1 MDLLCSRPATA
12 VAWYSPGSTRCRE
25 PSQPGDEVRRSQ
37 ETRRTAGVSPL
48 STVGLEP
55 APLTQSAELQTLR
68 SLWATTTATNLVPM
82 LNRHG
87 WLWLDTAR
95 TVNRGLLPDWYQPC
109 GDERLSVTPS
119 RAQASAVPEVWDLVV
134 FRCRTGV
141 ASGRGEGAGRSLSV
155 LACGA
160 VEFALLPLPGGPAW
174 PAVERATSR
183 PFTAQLSVVISPAP
197 TARTTTRRR
206 Q

>member
-1 MDLLCSRPATA
+1 MGLLCSRPATA

-25 PSQPGDEVRRSQ
+25 PAQPGDEVRRSQ

-48 STVGLEP
+48 STTGLEP

-109 GDERLSVTPS
+109 GDEMLSVMPP
-119 RAQASAVPEVWDLVV
+119 RAQAGAVPEAWDLVV
-134 FRCRTGV
+134 FRCRAGV
-141 ASGRGEGAGRSLSV
+141 ASGEGEGEGAGLSLSV
-155 LACGA
+155 LTCGA
-160 VEFALLPLPGGPAW
+160 VEFALPGGPAW
-174 PAVERATSR
+174 PAVELATSR